1 MAPLKVLEFY
11 SGIGGMHYA
20 AQLAGWDYE
29 ILQAFDINDVA
40 NDIYKHNFEK
50 KLVSQKLIEAMNIDY
65 YDNFKADVWTMSP
78 PCQPYT
84 RIGLQQGSQDTRSKS
99 FLHLLTVLDH
109 MKHPPNYI
117 LVENVKGFEV
127 SDSRD
132 MLVRQLIKSQY
143 HFQEFLLT
151 PLQLGIPNSR
161 LRYYLL
167 AKLKSSSSSSF
178 SFHTTNPSTLEQP
191 VILDHIPTLI
201 PSLSEA
207 LANNTTKQISDYLD
221 PSISLTNDNSS
232 EYAIPDKTLLKHCYV
247 FDIVK
252 PSSYSSCCFTK
263 GYYHFAQATGSI
275 LQMNEDAD
283 ASQILDQINEL
294 KKEQNKDQ
302 EMLKLL
308 YTLQLRY
315 FTPHEVAKLMGFP
328 KEFTF
333 PEKTTKKQQY
343 RTLGNSI
350 NVTLVSC
357 LMKYLIM

>member
-1 MAPLKVLEFY
+1 MSPLKVLEFY

-20 AQLAGWDYE
+20 AQLAGWEYE
-29 ILQAFDINDVA
+29 ILQAFDINNVA
-40 NDIYKHNFEK
+40 NNIYKHNFEK
-50 KLVSQKLIEAMNIDY
+50 KLVSQKLIETMNVDY

-84 RIGLQQGSQDTRSKS
+84 RIGLQQGSQDARSKS
-99 FLHLLTVLDH
+99 FLHLLHVLDK
-109 MKHPPNYI
+109 MTHPPSYI

-132 MLVRQLIKSQY
+132 MLVDHLIKKQY

-167 AKLKSSSSSSF
+167 AKLKNTSSSE
-178 SFHTTNPSTLEQP
+178 PSASPFAYHKDYVSTIDHP

-201 PSLSEA
+201 PTLSEA
-207 LANNTTKQISDYLD
+207 SSSNITKQINDYLD
-221 PSISLTNDNSS
+221 STDHDH
-232 EYAIPDKTLLKHCYV
+232 AIPDKTLLKHCHVY
-247 FDIVK
+247 DIVK
-252 PSSYSSCCFTK
+252 PSNYSSCCFTK

-275 LQMNEDAD
+275 LQMNEDVN
-283 ASQILDQINEL
+283 ASRILEQINQL
-294 KKEQNKDQ
+294 KDEQNDQ
-302 EMLKLL
+302 EKLQL
-308 YTLQLRY
+308 LNTLQLRY
-315 FTPHEVAKLMGFP
+315 FTPREVANLMGFP
-328 KEFTF
+328 YDFTF